1 MILSVPRASHP
12 LLRGI
17 GSAIRSLRRQ
27 RGLSQESLAGLA
39 DIDRSY
45 MSSVERGLRNV
56 SVLNIFR
63 IAEALGVPVWELFR
77 PRSVSAT
84 MVAPTIEPDREVGL
98 DPLPV
103 LPGKPVPPHHLGSD
117 WEPRYLSLG

>member
-1 MILSVPRASHP
+1 MQLVPRASHP
-12 LLRGI
+12 LLRSLGA
-17 GSAIRSLRRQ
+17 AIRSLRRD
-27 RGLSQESLAGLA
+27 RGMSQESLAGLA

-56 SVLNIFR
+56 SVLNVAR

-77 PRSVSAT
+77 PHSAAPVAFNRSTTFDDEMRLDRLPPMPVSAA
-84 MVAPTIEPDREVGL
+84 APER
-98 DPLPV
+98 
-103 LPGKPVPPHHLGSD
+103 GSE

>member
-1 MILSVPRASHP
+1 MPLMPRATHP
-12 LLRGI
+12 LLRSLGA
-17 GSAIRSLRRQ
+17 AIRSLRRE
-27 RGLSQESLAGLA
+27 RGMSQESLAGLA

-56 SVLNIFR
+56 SVLNVAR

-77 PRSVSAT
+77 PRPAAHVILDR
-84 MVAPTIEPDREVGL
+84 PTAFDAEIGL
-98 DPLPV
+98 DPLP
-103 LPGKPVPPHHLGSD
+103 PMPVNAAARERGGD